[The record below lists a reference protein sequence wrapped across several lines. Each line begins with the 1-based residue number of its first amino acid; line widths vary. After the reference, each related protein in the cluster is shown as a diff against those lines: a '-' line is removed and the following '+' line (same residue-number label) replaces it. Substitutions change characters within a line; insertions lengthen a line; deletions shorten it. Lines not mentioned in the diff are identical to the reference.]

1 MGSLNPVSP
10 TSAPTNPEAQISDGS
25 TLPSSLQ
32 SLAPI
37 PGNTWADL
45 TASPSGQA
53 FVKVLQDAMTLQMAT
68 ECKRHN
74 AHLIETMKQARRDA
88 QQ

>member
-1 MGSLNPVSP
+1 MAPIDPVA
-10 TSAPTNPEAQISDGS
+10 SASAATNPEVTGS
-25 TLPSSLQ
+25 SGSALPSSLQ
-32 SLAPI
+32 NMAPI
-37 PGNTWADL
+37 AGSTWADL

-74 AHLIETMKQARRDA
+74 QHLVEAMKEARRNA